1 MRKILLI
8 LLMILFPVWAWAGP
22 FLVCDPQTGIT
33 HYEVT
38 VDGNSGIVDAQSD
51 TTLAYDLAPLPIG
64 VHNFEVKAMILY
76 NDPNGGAGSWGKSD
90 PAPFVGTRILVNPAG
105 GLSVRDIPF

>member
-1 MRKILLI
+1 MKKLILVLLLLLI
-8 LLMILFPVWAWAGP
+8 PMWAWAAP
-22 FLVCDPQTGIT
+22 FLVCDPQAGVT

-38 VDGNSGIVDAQSD
+38 VDGSTSSVPAQPD
-51 TTLAYDLAPLPIG
+51 TTLAYDVAPLAIG

-90 PAPFVGTRILVNPAG
+90 AVPFVGTRVQVNPVS
-105 GLSVRDIPF
+105 GLSVRDVPF